1 MGEVDVVNGVQLN
14 GVQYSE
20 GMAAPRNTH
29 TRHDRESVVDAALR
43 ILDEHGLPEL
53 TMRRLAAAL
62 DVQPSALYHHF
73 DNKQS
78 LLAAV
83 ADRIQ
88 AGARPSPRPALDW
101 RSAAV
106 AEATLVRDALLAYR
120 DGAEVVLST
129 RALGLGSD
137 EAHRRLTAALARG
150 HDPETSEL
158 VATALLH
165 LILGDAT
172 LVQQRIQADSLG
184 VVSPHAS
191 PTADQAQPTDMAFL
205 VGVELILAGLDDHLT
220 RLRESV
226 GDGGQR

>member
-1 MGEVDVVNGVQLN
+1 MGVLNAVQVNA
-14 GVQYSE
+14 VQYSE
-20 GMAAPRNTH
+20 GMSGTRNTH
-29 TRHDRESVVDAALR
+29 RHDQDSVIEAALR
-43 ILDEHGLPEL
+43 ILDDQGLPEL

-73 DNKQS
+73 PNKQT

-88 AGARPSPRPALDW
+88 SSARPTPHERLDW

-106 AEATLVRDALLAYR
+106 TEATLIRDALLAYR

-137 EAHRRLTAALARG
+137 HAHARLTAALRRG
-150 HDPETSEL
+150 HDQETSEL

-172 LVQQRIQADSLG
+172 LTQQRIQADSLG
-184 VVSPHAS
+184 VVSPDAS
-191 PTADQAQPTDMAFL
+191 ISAPSALPSDMAFL

-220 RLRESV
+220 RQRDNVS
-226 GDGGQR
+226 DGGRR